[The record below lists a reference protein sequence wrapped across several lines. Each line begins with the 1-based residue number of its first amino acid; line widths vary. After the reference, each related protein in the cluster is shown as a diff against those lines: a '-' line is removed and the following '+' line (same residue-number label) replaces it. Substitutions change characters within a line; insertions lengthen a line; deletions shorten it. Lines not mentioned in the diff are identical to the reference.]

1 MSANMSKVNI
11 SKVLIFTS
19 VHPLHDSRIVKQVN
33 SLQQA
38 GYDCTL
44 VAPWAGHERNYAIKE
59 RYFDRKA
66 GVFGRVLAQMIFL
79 RTALFCQWNFIHFH
93 DFDTVPAATLLRL
106 LTWRRVIYDVHE
118 NYGEEVMTR
127 EYIPLSIRRPLRWLV
142 DAIEWIGVRIIGRV
156 VVVVPVQKQR
166 FRRWGCMKIT
176 MVRNY
181 ASMQMAPPAPVDPLK
196 VQHEGYVI
204 STSGQTINYGA
215 LLVLDAAAI
224 LTRLGESVPIR
235 GIDRFEGAPGLK
247 ERVLARISE
256 EGMQNY
262 KFLPRVAPHEIGSYL
277 SSSAIGL
284 SIRLDT
290 PSMRKGIPTKLFE
303 YMAYGIPI
311 IVTDVGYQA
320 DIINESKAGIVIPA
334 NNAEALANAI
344 LRLWRDP
351 ELRARLGRA
360 GREAFFR
367 EYCWETEV
375 RKLLDFYA
383 DC

>member
-1 MSANMSKVNI
+1 MSKINI
-11 SKVLIFTS
+11 KNVLIFTS
-19 VHPLHDSRIVKQVN
+19 VHPSHDSRIVKQVN

-44 VAPWAGHERNYAIKE
+44 VAPWAGHERNYAFKE
-59 RYFDRKA
+59 RYFARKA
-66 GVFGRVLAQMIFL
+66 GILGRILAQMIFL
-79 RTALFCQWNFIHFH
+79 RTALSCQWNFIHFH

-118 NYGEEVMTR
+118 NYGEEVMIR
-127 EYIPLSIRRPLRWLV
+127 EYIPISIRRPLRWLV
-142 DAIEWIGVRIIGRV
+142 DAIEWLGIRIIGRL
-156 VVVVPVQKQR
+156 VVVVPVQEQR
-166 FRRWGCMKIT
+166 FRRWGCRKIT

-181 ASMQMAPPAPVDPLK
+181 ASMQMAPPSPVDPFK
-196 VQHEGYVI
+196 VQQEVYVI
-204 STSGQTINYGA
+204 STSGQTIGYGA

-224 LTRLGESVPIR
+224 LARKGEPVPIR

-247 ERVLARISE
+247 ERVLGRISE

-262 KFLPRVAPHEIGSYL
+262 RFFPRIAPDAIGTYL

-290 PSMRKGIPTKLFE
+290 QNMRQGIPTKLFE

-320 DIINESKAGIVIPA
+320 DIINESKSGVVIPA
-334 NNAEALANAI
+334 DNAEALADAI

-351 ELRARLGRA
+351 ELRARFGRA
-360 GREAFFR
+360 GREAFFK
-367 EYCWETEV
+367 EYCWEVEAP
-375 RKLLDFYA
+375 KLLNFYA